1 MKRFHVKKS
10 GFPASLDKDRVIL
23 GPAPCKGM
31 ISRQGLVAASLE
43 KYAIPFEAG

>member
-1 MKRFHVKKS
+1 MT
-10 GFPASLDKDRVIL
+10 SLENKDLAIL

-31 ISRQGLVAASLE
+31 ISRQGVVAASLE